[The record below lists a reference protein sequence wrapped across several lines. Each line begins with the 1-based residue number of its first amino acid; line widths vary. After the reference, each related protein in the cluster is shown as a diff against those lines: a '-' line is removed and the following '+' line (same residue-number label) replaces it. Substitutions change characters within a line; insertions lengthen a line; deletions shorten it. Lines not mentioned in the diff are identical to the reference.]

1 MIRGVSMR
9 RFDNFRRSRNEQD
22 KLLAKICIYAFI
34 LLAALILFEK
44 VIGNLP
50 NIGSSIAKATNYL
63 NTLTAPFLMGFAIAY
78 VMNPFLNFFE
88 KVFKKSGAFF
98 QNHVKITRILSILI
112 NYVIIIGGT
121 VWIVIYLVPEVRD
134 SIITFATNVTAYS
147 DAMNV
152 RIQNFFDRIVYIN
165 SADVNNVINRLL
177 APVKDIS
184 QNAPELLETIA
195 VNVYGFGRI
204 TIQFIMAIFIAFY
217 MLLDKERFSL
227 KAKKG
232 IYTFFPK
239 EKADVILRSAI
250 RTHHIFQNFIV
261 GKAVDSLIIGILA
274 FIGLNLMKAPYPLIL
289 SLIIGV
295 TNMIPYFGPFI
306 GAVPSF
312 IIIVLQNPIQ
322 GLYFLIF
329 IVVLQQIDGNI
340 IGPKILG
347 SSTGLSA
354 FWVVFA
360 ILVFGGLWGF
370 PGMLLGVPLMAVIY
384 YVAQKTVSYFL
395 KKRGLTTDTLAYVYL
410 TKVDKESNQ
419 PVYDKNPSKK
429 ELKKHHGKHI
439 GESVEESKKEE

>member
-1 MIRGVSMR
+1 MR

-88 KVFKKSGAFF
+88 KIFKKSGTFF

-306 GAVPSF
+306 GAIPAILITLLIDPPLAIAVGIF
-312 IIIVLQNPIQ
+312 VLI
-322 GLYFLIF
+322 
-329 IVVLQQIDGNI
+329 LQQFDGNYL
-340 IGPKILG
+340 GPKILG
-347 SSTGLSA
+347 NSVDLNPLWIILAVLIGGA
-354 FWVVFA
+354 FMGPVGMFVGVPVFA
-360 ILVFGGLWGF
+360 TIKTLHRNMSTENILKNIRQMT
-370 PGMLLGVPLMAVIY
+370 PCP
-384 YVAQKTVSYFL
+384 S
-395 KKRGLTTDTLAYVYL
+395 KRIRR
-410 TKVDKESNQ
+410 
-419 PVYDKNPSKK
+419 KNPEKSN
-429 ELKKHHGKHI
+429 EI
-439 GESVEESKKEE
+439 VP

>member
-9 RFDNFRRSRNEQD
+9 RFDNFRRNRNEQD

-50 NIGSSIAKATNYL
+50 NIGSSITKATNYL

-88 KVFKKSGAFF
+88 KIFKKSGAFF

-232 IYTFFPK
+232 IYTFFSK

-306 GAVPSF
+306 GF
-312 IIIVLQNPIQ
+312 K
-322 GLYFLIF
+322 YYWWEYHFYR
-329 IVVLQQIDGNI
+329 
-340 IGPKILG
+340 
-347 SSTGLSA
+347 
-354 FWVVFA
+354 
-360 ILVFGGLWGF
+360 LVC
-370 PGMLLGVPLMAVIY
+370 
-384 YVAQKTVSYFL
+384 
-395 KKRGLTTDTLAYVYL
+395 R
-410 TKVDKESNQ
+410 
-419 PVYDKNPSKK
+419 
-429 ELKKHHGKHI
+429 
-439 GESVEESKKEE
+439 

>member
-1 MIRGVSMR
+1 MR

-88 KVFKKSGAFF
+88 KIFKKSGAFF

-306 GAVPSF
+306 GAIPAILITLLIDPPLAIAVGIF
-312 IIIVLQNPIQ
+312 VLI
-322 GLYFLIF
+322 
-329 IVVLQQIDGNI
+329 LQQFDGNYL
-340 IGPKILG
+340 GPKILG
-347 SSTGLSA
+347 NSVDLNPLWIILAVLIGGA
-354 FWVVFA
+354 FMGPVGMFVGVPVFA
-360 ILVFGGLWGF
+360 TIKTFASEYANRKYIEKYPTDDPLSIQTDSQEK
-370 PGMLLGVPLMAVIY
+370 PGKI
-384 YVAQKTVSYFL
+384 K
-395 KKRGLTTDTLAYVYL
+395 
-410 TKVDKESNQ
+410 
-419 PVYDKNPSKK
+419 
-429 ELKKHHGKHI
+429 
-439 GESVEESKKEE
+439 

>member
-1 MIRGVSMR
+1 MR

-88 KVFKKSGAFF
+88 KIFKKSGAFF

-112 NYVIIIGGT
+112 NYIIIIGGT

-217 MLLDKERFSL
+217 MLLD
-227 KAKKG
+227 
-232 IYTFFPK
+232 
-239 EKADVILRSAI
+239 
-250 RTHHIFQNFIV
+250 
-261 GKAVDSLIIGILA
+261 
-274 FIGLNLMKAPYPLIL
+274 
-289 SLIIGV
+289 
-295 TNMIPYFGPFI
+295 
-306 GAVPSF
+306 
-312 IIIVLQNPIQ
+312 
-322 GLYFLIF
+322 
-329 IVVLQQIDGNI
+329 
-340 IGPKILG
+340 
-347 SSTGLSA
+347 
-354 FWVVFA
+354 
-360 ILVFGGLWGF
+360 
-370 PGMLLGVPLMAVIY
+370 
-384 YVAQKTVSYFL
+384 
-395 KKRGLTTDTLAYVYL
+395 
-410 TKVDKESNQ
+410 
-419 PVYDKNPSKK
+419 
-429 ELKKHHGKHI
+429 
-439 GESVEESKKEE
+439 

>member
-1 MIRGVSMR
+1 MR

-22 KLLAKICIYAFI
+22 KLLSKICIYAFI

-50 NIGSSIAKATNYL
+50 NIGSSITKATNYL

-88 KVFKKSGAFF
+88 KIFKKSGAFF

-232 IYTFFPK
+232 IYTFFPE

-274 FIGLNLMKAPYPLIL
+274 FIGMNLMKAPYPLIL
-289 SLIIGV
+289 SQNIGV

-306 GAVPSF
+306 GAIPAILITLLIDPPLAIAVGIF
-312 IIIVLQNPIQ
+312 VLI
-322 GLYFLIF
+322 
-329 IVVLQQIDGNI
+329 LQQFDGNYL
-340 IGPKILG
+340 GPKILG
-347 SSTGLSA
+347 NSVDLNPLWIILAVLIGGA
-354 FWVVFA
+354 FMGPVGMFVGVPVFA
-360 ILVFGGLWGF
+360 TIKTFASGYVNRKYTEKYPTGDPLSIQTDAQEQ
-370 PGMLLGVPLMAVIY
+370 PGKI
-384 YVAQKTVSYFL
+384 K
-395 KKRGLTTDTLAYVYL
+395 
-410 TKVDKESNQ
+410 
-419 PVYDKNPSKK
+419 
-429 ELKKHHGKHI
+429 
-439 GESVEESKKEE
+439 

>member
-1 MIRGVSMR
+1 MR

-22 KLLAKICIYAFI
+22 KLLSKICIYAFI

-88 KVFKKSGAFF
+88 KSISAEMFRTLKQHMFKKMCKA
-98 QNHVKITRILSILI
+98 RLSWLLI

-306 GAVPSF
+306 GAIPAILITLLIDPPLAIAVGIF
-312 IIIVLQNPIQ
+312 VLI
-322 GLYFLIF
+322 
-329 IVVLQQIDGNI
+329 LQQFDGNYL
-340 IGPKILG
+340 GPKILG
-347 SSTGLSA
+347 NSVDLNPLWIILAVLIGGA
-354 FWVVFA
+354 FMGPVGMFVGVPVFA
-360 ILVFGGLWGF
+360 TIKTFASEYVNRKYIEKYPTDDPLSIQTDSQEK
-370 PGMLLGVPLMAVIY
+370 PGKI
-384 YVAQKTVSYFL
+384 K
-395 KKRGLTTDTLAYVYL
+395 
-410 TKVDKESNQ
+410 
-419 PVYDKNPSKK
+419 
-429 ELKKHHGKHI
+429 
-439 GESVEESKKEE
+439 

>member
-1 MIRGVSMR
+1 MR

-121 VWIVIYLVPEVRD
+121 VWIVIYLVP
-134 SIITFATNVTAYS
+134 
-147 DAMNV
+147 
-152 RIQNFFDRIVYIN
+152 
-165 SADVNNVINRLL
+165 DVNNVINRLL

-306 GAVPSF
+306 GAIPAILITLLIDPPLAIAVGIF
-312 IIIVLQNPIQ
+312 VLI
-322 GLYFLIF
+322 
-329 IVVLQQIDGNI
+329 LQQFDGNYL
-340 IGPKILG
+340 GPKILG
-347 SSTGLSA
+347 NSVDLNPLWIILAVLIGGA
-354 FWVVFA
+354 FMGPVGMFVGVPVFA
-360 ILVFGGLWGF
+360 TIKTFASEYVNRKYIEKYPTDDPLSIQTDSQEK
-370 PGMLLGVPLMAVIY
+370 PGKI
-384 YVAQKTVSYFL
+384 K
-395 KKRGLTTDTLAYVYL
+395 
-410 TKVDKESNQ
+410 
-419 PVYDKNPSKK
+419 
-429 ELKKHHGKHI
+429 
-439 GESVEESKKEE
+439 